1 MLSIYHILVL
11 LSKTFIIF
19 LSIPE
24 NLLKYGNNYF
34 CCVYFDSIEVRL
46 IFLFEIKE
54 FQHLK
59 FSWKALQCSN
69 SFVSNVKIWTVGIW
83 TVQTISN
90 VHLIV
95 SATPQRV
102 KSTTGFCLRKNFCFS
117 VELNLI
123 ETELF
128 AWQFS

>member
-19 LSIPE
+19 CQFLKTYLS
-24 NLLKYGNNYF
+24 NHYF
-34 CCVYFDSIEVRL
+34 WCVYFDSIEVRL
-46 IFLFEIKE
+46 IFFVERKE
-54 FQHLK
+54 LQHLN

-69 SFVSNVKIWTVGIW
+69 SFVSNVRIWTVGIW

-95 SATPQRV
+95 NATPQRV
-102 KSTTGFCLRKNFCFS
+102 KSTTGFCLRKNYSFS
-117 VELNLI
+117 VEFNWI

>member
-1 MLSIYHILVL
+1 MLSVYHIRVL

-24 NLLKYGNNYF
+24 SLLKYGNYYF

-46 IFLFEIKE
+46 IFLFERKE
-54 FQHLK
+54 LQHLN
-59 FSWKALQCSN
+59 FYWRALQCSN
-69 SFVSNVKIWTVGIW
+69 SFVSNVRILTVGIW

-95 SATPQRV
+95 NATPQRV
-102 KSTTGFCLRKNFCFS
+102 KSTTGFCLRKNYSFS
-117 VELNLI
+117 VELKLNWNWI
-123 ETELF
+123 ICMTI
-128 AWQFS
+128 